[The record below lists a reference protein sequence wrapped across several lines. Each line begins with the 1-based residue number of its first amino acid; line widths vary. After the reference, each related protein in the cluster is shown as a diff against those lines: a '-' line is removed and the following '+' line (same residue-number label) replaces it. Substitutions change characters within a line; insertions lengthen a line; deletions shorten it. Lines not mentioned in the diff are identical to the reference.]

1 VAANGLEVLSA
12 LKRQPYDVILMDMQ
26 MPEMDG
32 LEATRRI
39 RQDWPGDQGPR
50 IIAMTANVAKEDR
63 EACIE
68 AGMNDYLAKPIR
80 VDELIAALNKAMPL
94 SANGTSAVDSLRWRT
109 LPRPA
114 TPVPSI
120 SSTEAASDGS
130 FDTSAIDKLRDLV
143 GGEQSALSELINS
156 YLNDTSNLLRDVHQ
170 AIEKDDAELL
180 RRAGHSL
187 KSSSLDF
194 GAPALSKLGK
204 QLEEIGKQKT
214 TANASELLAQAEV
227 QFEPVRVALERICR
241 GE

>member
-1 VAANGLEVLSA
+1 
-12 LKRQPYDVILMDMQ
+12 
-26 MPEMDG
+26 
-32 LEATRRI
+32 
-39 RQDWPGDQGPR
+39 
-50 IIAMTANVAKEDR
+50 
-63 EACIE
+63 
-68 AGMNDYLAKPIR
+68 
-80 VDELIAALNKAMPL
+80 LNKAVPL
-94 SANGTSAVDSLRWRT
+94 SASGTSAVDPIRSRT
-109 LPRPA
+109 MPRPA
-114 TPVPSI
+114 SPI
-120 SSTEAASDGS
+120 SSNSSAEAASDVP

-143 GGEQSALSELINS
+143 GGEQSALAELINS
-156 YLNDTSNLLRDVHQ
+156 YLNDTSTLLRDIHQ

-204 QLEEIGKQKT
+204 QLEDIGKQKT